1 MQNIRTFPCDMSVS
15 FAAGALNP
23 CSHYAY
29 GTAPNLMKELREAFE
44 YKADTDT
51 CIAAL
56 QEAEHFRRRQG
67 TFSTELAQRMAYD
80 KNTSLGMFLN
90 FPLHSSLL
98 NDEGSFLILMSPL
111 RIAA

>member
-1 MQNIRTFPCDMSVS
+1 MSVS

-23 CSHYAY
+23 RSHYAY
-29 GTAPNLMKELREAFE
+29 GTAPNLMKELRWAFE
-44 YKADTDT
+44 YMTDTDT

-67 TFSTELAQRMAYD
+67 TFSMELAQRVAGD
-80 KNTSLGMFLN
+80 KKTFWDVFRT

-98 NDEGSFLILMSPL
+98 NNEGSSF
-111 RIAA
+111 